1 MADTA
6 AFEKSCDDANKLVQ
20 ELLLHNMEG
29 TLDYLAEK
37 AKEKVGVGTG
47 ELRADTRSLG
57 VEIIGDEVHGAVGNS
72 LEHAIYHHQ
81 GTGIYAEEGN
91 GRKTPWVYV
100 EGGSSTGGQ
109 KKEYTWEEAKRAAAF
124 LRSKGL
130 KAHATRGSK
139 PNPYLKDTI
148 EQEQSTISKLLGGA
162 N

>member
-1 MADTA
+1 MADTR
-6 AFEKSCDDANKLVQ
+6 AFEKACDEADKLV
-20 ELLLHNMEG
+20 LDILVRNMEL
-29 TLDYLAEK
+29 TLDHVAEK

-47 ELRADTRSLG
+47 ELRADTKSLG
-57 VEIIGDEVHGAVGNS
+57 VEIVGDEVRGAVGNTS
-72 LEHAIYHHQ
+72 DHAIYHHQ

-100 EGGSSTGGQ
+100 EGGSSKGGQ

>member
-1 MADTA
+1 MADTR
-6 AFEKSCDDANKLVQ
+6 AFEKACDEADKLVLDILVQ
-20 ELLLHNMEG
+20 NMEL
-29 TLDYLAEK
+29 TLDHVAGK
-37 AKEKVGVGTG
+37 AKEMVGVGTG
-47 ELRADTRSLG
+47 ALRADTRSLG
-57 VEIIGDEVHGAVGNS
+57 VEIVGDEVRGSVGNS

>member
-1 MADTA
+1 MDDTR
-6 AFEKSCDDANKLVQ
+6 AFEQSCDNSVNKMQ
-20 ELLLHNMEG
+20 ELLMQNMEL
-29 TLDYLAEK
+29 TLDHVAGK

-47 ELRADTRSLG
+47 ALRADTRSLG
-57 VEIIGDEVHGAVGNS
+57 VEIVGDEVHGAVGNS

-91 GRKTPWVYV
+91 GRKTPWSYDDPK
-100 EGGSSTGGQ
+100 TGE
-109 KKEYTWEEAKRAAAF
+109 KIWTK
-124 LRSKGL
+124 
-130 KAHATRGSK
+130 GSK

>member
-1 MADTA
+1 MADTR
-6 AFEKSCDDANKLVQ
+6 AFEQACDNSVNKMQ
-20 ELLLHNMEG
+20 ELLMQNMEL
-29 TLDYLAEK
+29 TLDHIAEK

-47 ELRADTRSLG
+47 ALHADTRSLG
-57 VEIIGDEVHGAVGNS
+57 VEIVGDEVHGAVGNS

-91 GRKTPWVYV
+91 GRKTPWVY
-100 EGGSSTGGQ
+100 ENPKTGE
-109 KKEYTWEEAKRAAAF
+109 KIY
-124 LRSKGL
+124 
-130 KAHATRGSK
+130 TRGSK

>member
-1 MADTA
+1 MADTR
-6 AFEKSCDDANKLVQ
+6 AFEQACDNSVNKMQ
-20 ELLLHNMEG
+20 ELLMQNMEL
-29 TLDYLAEK
+29 TLDHVAEK

-47 ELRADTRSLG
+47 ALRADTRSLG
-57 VEIIGDEVHGAVGNS
+57 VEIVGDEVHGAVGNS

-91 GRKTPWVYV
+91 GRKTPWVY
-100 EGGSSTGGQ
+100 EDPKTGE
-109 KKEYTWEEAKRAAAF
+109 KIY
-124 LRSKGL
+124 
-130 KAHATRGSK
+130 TRGSK